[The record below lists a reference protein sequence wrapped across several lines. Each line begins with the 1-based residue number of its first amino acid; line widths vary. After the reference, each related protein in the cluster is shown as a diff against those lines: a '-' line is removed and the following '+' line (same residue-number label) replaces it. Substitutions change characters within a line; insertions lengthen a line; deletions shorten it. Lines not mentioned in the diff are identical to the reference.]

1 MALELAEKK
10 IRVNCVSPADIEGTE
25 MTSKMLENLTE
36 ENKNDK
42 LKKHPLG
49 LGKTNDVANGC
60 IYLLSDA
67 SKWVTGTNLI
77 IDGGFS
83 AK

>member
-1 MALELAEKK
+1 MLNFLRKK
-10 IRVNCVSPADIEGTE
+10 IGSTI
-25 MTSKMLENLTE
+25 
-36 ENKNDK
+36 
-42 LKKHPLG
+42 
-49 LGKTNDVANGC
+49 DVANGC

-77 IDGGFS
+77 IGGGHS